1 MKIKLNEIFSNPS
14 LLLATGFGIGL
25 IPVAPGTFGS
35 ILGIVLF
42 LVLTHLNLPIFWFSL
57 LILIL
62 YFFSY
67 LAVQSALKI
76 IKRSDPGEIVIDEV
90 LGMMLVMMTI
100 PPDPKWAFLAF
111 ILFRIFDILKPWP
124 INQVDSKLKNALGVM
139 LDDFIAA
146 LYAGIVIVGIRL
158 FLI

>member
-1 MKIKLNEIFSNPS
+1 MKIKLNEVFSNPS
-14 LLLATGFGIGL
+14 LFLVTGFGIGL
-25 IPVAPGTFGS
+25 MPIAPGTFGS
-35 ILGIVLF
+35 LLGMVLF
-42 LVLTHLNLPIFWFSL
+42 LALAHLYFPIFWLSL
-57 LILIL
+57 IILIL

-111 ILFRIFDILKPWP
+111 ILFRMFDIIKPWP
-124 INQVDSKLKNALGVM
+124 INQVDSKLKNALGVI
-139 LDDFIAA
+139 LDDVIAA
-146 LYAGIVIVGIRL
+146 LYAGIIIVGIRL
-158 FLI
+158 VFI

>member
-14 LLLATGFGIGL
+14 LFLATGFGIGL

-42 LVLTHLNLPIFWFSL
+42 LVLTHLNLPIFWLSL

-67 LAVQSALKI
+67 LAVQSTLNAV
-76 IKRSDPGEIVIDEV
+76 KRSDPGEIVIDEV

-100 PPDPKWAFLAF
+100 PLDPKWIFLAF
-111 ILFRIFDILKPWP
+111 ILFRIFDIFMPWP

-146 LYAGIVIVGIRL
+146 LYAGVIVLVIRF
-158 FLI
+158 FL

>member
-1 MKIKLNEIFSNPS
+1 MKIKLSEVFSNPS
-14 LLLATGFGIGL
+14 LFLVTGFGIGL
-25 IPVAPGTFGS
+25 MPIAPGTFGS
-35 ILGIVLF
+35 MLGILLF
-42 LVLTHLNLPIFWFSL
+42 LVLAHLNLSVSWLSL
-57 LILIL
+57 IILIL

-67 LAVQSALKI
+67 VAVQSTLKI

-100 PPDPKWAFLAF
+100 PPDPKWIFLAF
-111 ILFRIFDILKPWP
+111 ILFRIFDIFMPWP

-146 LYAGIVIVGIRL
+146 LYAGVIILVIRF
-158 FLI
+158 FL

>member
-35 ILGIVLF
+35 ILGVILF
-42 LVLTHLNLPIFWFSL
+42 LILTHLNLPIFWLSL
-57 LILIL
+57 IILIL

-67 LAVQSALKI
+67 LAVQSTLNAV
-76 IKRSDPGEIVIDEV
+76 KRSDPGEIVIDEV

-100 PPDPKWAFLAF
+100 PPDPKWIFLAF
-111 ILFRIFDILKPWP
+111 ILFRIFDIFMPWP

-146 LYAGIVIVGIRL
+146 LYAGIIIVVIRFIL
-158 FLI
+158 

>member
-67 LAVQSALKI
+67 LAVQSTLNAV
-76 IKRSDPGEIVIDEV
+76 KRSDPGEIVIDEV

-100 PPDPKWAFLAF
+100 PLDPKWIFLAF
-111 ILFRIFDILKPWP
+111 ILFRIFDILMPWP

-146 LYAGIVIVGIRL
+146 LYAGIIIMVISL
-158 FLI
+158 FL

>member
-14 LLLATGFGIGL
+14 LFLVTGFGIGL
-25 IPVAPGTFGS
+25 LPVAPGTFGS
-35 ILGIVLF
+35 MLGMVLF
-42 LVLTHLNLPIFWFSL
+42 LALAHLYLPVFWLSL
-57 LILIL
+57 IIVIL

-76 IKRSDPGEIVIDEV
+76 IKRPDPGEIVIDEV

-111 ILFRIFDILKPWP
+111 ILFRMFDIIKPWP
-124 INQVDSKLKNALGVM
+124 INQVDNKLKNALGVM

-146 LYAGIVIVGIRL
+146 LYAGIVIIGIRV
-158 FLI
+158 FFI

>member
-14 LLLATGFGIGL
+14 LFLATGFGIGL

-67 LAVQSALKI
+67 LAVQSTLNAV
-76 IKRSDPGEIVIDEV
+76 KRSDPGEIVIDEV

-100 PPDPKWAFLAF
+100 PLDPKWIFLAF
-111 ILFRIFDILKPWP
+111 ILFRIFDILMPWP
-124 INQVDSKLKNALGVM
+124 INQVDSKLRNAQS
-139 LDDFIAA
+139 F
-146 LYAGIVIVGIRL
+146 
-158 FLI
+158 F

>member
-1 MKIKLNEIFSNPS
+1 MNIKLHEVFSNPS
-14 LLLATGFGIGL
+14 LFLVTGFGIGL
-25 IPVAPGTFGS
+25 LPVAPGTFGS
-35 ILGIVLF
+35 MLGMVLF
-42 LVLTHLNLPIFWFSL
+42 LALAHLYLPVFWLSL
-57 LILIL
+57 IIVIL

-76 IKRSDPGEIVIDEV
+76 IKRPDPGEIVIDEV

-111 ILFRIFDILKPWP
+111 ILFRMFDIIKPWP
-124 INQVDSKLKNALGVM
+124 INQVDNKLKNALGVM

-146 LYAGIVIVGIRL
+146 LYAGIVIIGIRL
-158 FLI
+158 FFI

>member
-1 MKIKLNEIFSNPS
+1 MKIKLNEVFSNLS
-14 LLLATGFGIGL
+14 LFVVTGFGIGL
-25 IPVAPGTFGS
+25 LPIAPGTFGS
-35 ILGIVLF
+35 MLGIILF
-42 LVLTHLNLPIFWFSL
+42 LALAHLYLPIFWLCLIIL
-57 LILIL
+57 LL

-111 ILFRIFDILKPWP
+111 ILFRMFDIIKPWP
-124 INQVDSKLKNALGVM
+124 INQVDSQLKNALGVM

-146 LYAGIVIVGIRL
+146 LYAGIIILVIRF
-158 FLI
+158 FL

>member
-14 LLLATGFGIGL
+14 LFLATGFGIGL

-42 LVLTHLNLPIFWFSL
+42 LVLTHLNLPIFWLSL
-57 LILIL
+57 IILIL

-67 LAVQSALKI
+67 LAVQSTLNAV
-76 IKRSDPGEIVIDEV
+76 KRSDPGEIVIDEV

-100 PPDPKWAFLAF
+100 PPDPKWIFLAF
-111 ILFRIFDILKPWP
+111 ILFRIFDILMPWP

-146 LYAGIVIVGIRL
+146 LYAVIVIMVIRF
-158 FLI
+158 FL